1 MQVMGELGSEI
12 GASEGQRVGEAK
24 EPGQVPK
31 KVRTMWFRGALTIE
45 AIAPPTEASS
55 LPRRGSTTSPP
66 ASHLGLLLAE
76 QWEGADVGG
85 RDQCAE

>member
-1 MQVMGELGSEI
+1 MQVMRELGSEI

-31 KVRTMWFRGALTIE
+31 KENMRLCGSLTTE
-45 AIAPPTEASS
+45 AVAPPTEASS

-85 RDQCAE
+85 RDQCGE